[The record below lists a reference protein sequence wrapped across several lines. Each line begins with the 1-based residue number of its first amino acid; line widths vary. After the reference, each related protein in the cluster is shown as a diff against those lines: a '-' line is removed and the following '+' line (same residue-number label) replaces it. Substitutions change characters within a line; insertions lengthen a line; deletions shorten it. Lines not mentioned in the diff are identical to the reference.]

1 MIKGDLVSRV
11 GELQAARVPFVH
23 ATVVRAAAPTSVR
36 PGDSALVLAD
46 GTIDGFVGGTCAQAS
61 VRLHAIRAM
70 ETGDSLLLRL
80 VPGAAGGPSSPEG
93 DPIAQDGVVVVNN
106 PCLSGGAL
114 EIFIEP
120 QLPAP
125 RIVVAGGT
133 PIARALVTVAR
144 AAGYDVLAGEP
155 DEVEPQAS
163 DAAMVVASHGTDE
176 DTALA
181 RALEAG
187 VGYVGLVASPRRGRA
202 VLASLGVPDALRDQV
217 HTPAGL
223 DIGARTPA
231 EVAVSILAQIVAER
245 TAAHAAPPD
254 RQPAAAKAA
263 AAAAEPPAPLVVS
276 RVGPLVTAIDPVCG
290 MEVVAGDP
298 TLHLDVDGER
308 HWFCCAGCR
317 ATFAADRVGHAG
329 E

>member
-1 MIKGDLVSRV
+1 MIKGDLVHHV
-11 GELQAARVPFVH
+11 EELRAAREPFVY

-46 GTIDGFVGGTCAQAS
+46 GTIEGFVGGVCAQAS
-61 VRLHAIRAM
+61 VRLHAIRVM

-80 VPGAAGGPSSPEG
+80 VPGGPAHPDD
-93 DPIAQDGVVVVNN
+93 DPLASDGVVVVNN

-125 RIVVAGGT
+125 RIAVAGGT
-133 PIARALVTVAR
+133 PIARALATVAR
-144 AAGYDVLAGEP
+144 AVGYDVVTGEP
-155 DEVEPQAS
+155 DEVEPHAT

-176 DTALA
+176 EIALS
-181 RALEAG
+181 RALDAG

-202 VLASLGVPDALRDQV
+202 VLASLDVPEALRDQV

-245 TAAHAAPPD
+245 TAGHAASD
-254 RQPAAAKAA
+254 AGCSEVAA
-263 AAAAEPPAPLVVS
+263 PAPPSPLAVT
-276 RVGPLVTAIDPVCG
+276 RVGPLATAIDPVCG
-290 MEVVAGDP
+290 MEVVADEA